1 MDCLVNAF
9 GVGINIPGYLGP
21 LSPRHLL
28 SLVFTRKRN
37 DVGSRGRG
45 LPASAA
51 TLSRGGCGRVP
62 KMILG
67 VNHSRAIVTGIFPRI
82 YDKGNIHR
90 NKGNRLSDGQT
101 INWIFSK
108 RCTKM
113 LHSKTSSSLERQSE
127 TTEAAGKAS
136 RLNSVS
142 FCPHGL
148 WGSNVPDLARSC

>member
-28 SLVFTRKRN
+28 SLTLTVKHN
-37 DVGSRGRG
+37 DVEPRGRG

-51 TLSRGGCGRVP
+51 TLSRGRRGRVP
-62 KMILG
+62 KMTLG

-90 NKGNRLSDGQT
+90 SRGHRSA
-101 INWIFSK
+101 
-108 RCTKM
+108 M
-113 LHSKTSSSLERQSE
+113 
-127 TTEAAGKAS
+127 TEQIE
-136 RLNSVS
+136 
-142 FCPHGL
+142 
-148 WGSNVPDLARSC
+148 

>member
-28 SLVFTRKRN
+28 SLTLTVKHN
-37 DVGSRGRG
+37 DVEPRGRG

-51 TLSRGGCGRVP
+51 TLSRGRRGRVP
-62 KMILG
+62 KMTLG

-90 NKGNRLSDGQT
+90 SKGHRSA
-101 INWIFSK
+101 
-108 RCTKM
+108 M
-113 LHSKTSSSLERQSE
+113 
-127 TTEAAGKAS
+127 TEQIE
-136 RLNSVS
+136 
-142 FCPHGL
+142 
-148 WGSNVPDLARSC
+148 